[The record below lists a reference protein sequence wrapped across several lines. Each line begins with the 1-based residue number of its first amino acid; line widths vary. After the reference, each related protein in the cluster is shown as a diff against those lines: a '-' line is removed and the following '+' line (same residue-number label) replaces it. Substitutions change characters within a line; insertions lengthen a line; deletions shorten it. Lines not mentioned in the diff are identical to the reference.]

1 MIEDAK
7 KKGAKVLKQKE
18 VTNNFVF
25 PAVLYPANEEM
36 RVYKEEQF
44 GPVIPVISFDKIDVP
59 ISFMAGSNYGQ
70 QVSLFGKSEKN
81 WVH

>member
-1 MIEDAK
+1 MLRK
-7 KKGAKVLKQKE
+7 KSESSKQKGRE

-70 QVSLFGKSEKN
+70 QVSLFGKSEKIGSID
-81 WVH
+81 